1 MRQGI
6 TKTLIFYG
14 IGLATT
20 WLTYIVFGQGYAHGP
35 GLYIVIPILT
45 ILIGLFWTG
54 STIFDYYF
62 KNKTDKRKG
71 IILTNIIVFVLFV
84 LTIFYIRHQ
93 SRKDYADFSP
103 QDQLTTSQY
112 GDSTLIEYNG
122 TLVYLKI
129 KDSVYVDKQDSLLG
143 TLKK

>member
-20 WLTYIVFGQGYAHGP
+20 WLAYIIFGPGYAHGP
-35 GLYIVIPILT
+35 GLYLVIPLLT

-62 KNKTDKRKG
+62 KTKTDKRKG
-71 IILTNIIVFVLFV
+71 IIMTNIVVFILFM

-93 SRKDYADFSP
+93 SRKDFADYSQ
-103 QDQLTTSQY
+103 QDELTTSQY

-122 TLVYLKI
+122 TLIYLRI
-129 KDSVYVDKQDSLLG
+129 RDSVYLDKQDSLLG